1 MSARRRFSRPRSF
14 PLVSHELHSR
24 HFIGFEVQRR
34 AHGLFCETKCFV
46 LFLPCVLFVISS
58 WLLGGLISCLWH
70 WNTSPATK
78 SLEEAVA
85 QIVPHGKYP
94 DLDYNSPL

>member
-1 MSARRRFSRPRSF
+1 MSARQQFSRPRSF
-14 PLVSHELHSR
+14 PLISHQRDSH

-34 AHGLFCETKCFV
+34 ADGLFCETKCFV
-46 LFLPCVLFVISS
+46 LFYLVFFISS
-58 WLLGGLISCLWH
+58 WLLYGLISCLWH

-78 SLEEAVA
+78 SLEEAAV